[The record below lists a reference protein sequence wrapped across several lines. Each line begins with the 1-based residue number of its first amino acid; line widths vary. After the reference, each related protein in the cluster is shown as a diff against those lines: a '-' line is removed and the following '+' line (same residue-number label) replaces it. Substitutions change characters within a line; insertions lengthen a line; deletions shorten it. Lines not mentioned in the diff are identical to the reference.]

1 MKLFSFTLLFA
12 SVLPA
17 LPIAMADDAQI
28 YLSPMENRSIIDGH
42 VLSGSRGRNAVNM
55 AAGDANA
62 QINAAAIALSPNG
75 VANVDLNTKQNLHQ
89 NSRPVP
95 GISESGIAGN
105 AFTNSI
111 GALSINQTSG
121 TGNAQTSGTGNAQI
135 NGMAIGIGQDVNV
148 MSESMLSNM
157 STGAGL
163 AAHHEPDE
171 GTRSATI
178 SDSAFTGSRGLVQVN
193 QSAGSGNRTANNFV
207 IQLEL
212 GTK

>member
-17 LPIAMADDAQI
+17 LPIAMADDAQL
-28 YLSPMENRSIIDGH
+28 YLSPMDNRSIIDGH

-62 QINAAAIALSPNG
+62 QINAAAIALNPNG

-121 TGNAQTSGTGNAQI
+121 TGNAQI

-163 AAHHEPDE
+163 ASHHEPDE
-171 GTRSATI
+171 GSRTATI

>member
-121 TGNAQTSGTGNAQI
+121 TGNAQI